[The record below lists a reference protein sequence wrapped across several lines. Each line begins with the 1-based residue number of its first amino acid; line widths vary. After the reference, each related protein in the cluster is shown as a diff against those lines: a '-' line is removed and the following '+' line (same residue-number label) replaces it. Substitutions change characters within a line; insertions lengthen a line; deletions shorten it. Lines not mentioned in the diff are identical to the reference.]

1 MYKNT
6 LYLVFE
12 LTALTAVTV
21 RRIIL
26 ASQSDPAVT
35 ADDFNIAAALA
46 FCCLF
51 LTDFLFAELRRKK
64 SRHTGKSVRTAFLA
78 AEIFGCVLCGVE
90 DYFPVFSAVMFE
102 LVDMLVA
109 DGYFYCI
116 FTAVTFISAFIFE
129 PSAYGAI
136 MAGVIAVLEIF
147 SGTVMEKLE
156 RFIKISEEQR
166 ETISLLNAKISGLKS
181 YSKTLREAAV
191 LEERGRFSAR
201 IHDKLGHGISGSII
215 LLEGAKLNIRTNPE
229 QAEKCIETAAENLRG
244 SVDSIRE
251 ALREERPLRHIAGI
265 AEINEALEKFSVT
278 YEIKTNFDI
287 EGDAEKITPQIWI
300 CITENL
306 TEAMTNTVK
315 HSEADSFSLKIYVY
329 NKIIKAEFCDS
340 GKDSG
345 SFRKGM
351 GLEAMEERT
360 ADCGGSC
367 VFQKNPGGFKILN
380 IFRL

>member
-12 LTALTAVTV
+12 LTALAAVTV
-21 RRIIL
+21 YKIIS
-26 ASQSDPAVT
+26 ADT
-35 ADDFNIAAALA
+35 ADDFNIAAALV

-51 LTDFLFAELRRKK
+51 LTDFLIAELCRKNPRR
-64 SRHTGKSVRTAFLA
+64 TGKTARILFLA
-78 AEIFGCVLCGVE
+78 AGIFGCMLCGVE
-90 DYFPVFSAVMFE
+90 DHFPVFVAIMFE
-102 LVDMLVA
+102 LVDIFCA

-116 FTAVTFISAFIFE
+116 FTAVSILSVFIFE
-129 PSAYGAI
+129 PSAFGTI
-136 MAGVIAVLEIF
+136 TSGIIF
-147 SGTVMEKLE
+147 ATELFSRTVTEKLE
-156 RFIKISEEQR
+156 RFIRLSEEQR
-166 ETISLLNAKISGLKS
+166 ETISSLNAKISGLKS
-181 YSKTLREAAV
+181 YSKTLRESAV

-215 LLEGAKLNIRTNPE
+215 LLEGAKLNVRTNPE

-278 YEIKTNFDI
+278 YEIKTDLSI

-315 HSEADSFSLKIYVY
+315 HSEADSFSLKISVY
-329 NKIIKAEFCDS
+329 NKIIKAEYCDS
-340 GKDSG
+340 GKNSG

-367 VFQKNPGGFKILN
+367 LFKKDSGGFKILN